1 MEKRNYID
9 AILCLSEKPGK
20 TPPEDYPGVRN
31 RYDDFVAIHMNQ
43 TFFIH
48 STANF
53 LSWHRYYIWI
63 YEKALREECGYK
75 GYLPYYNYAK
85 YASDPLQSPLFDG
98 SDTSISGNG
107 AYVNHTGLDIP
118 NALVPHVHIPPGP
131 GGGCITSGPFA
142 NWTVNLGPVA
152 NVLPYVEQN
161 PDPAG
166 LGRYYN
172 PRCLRRDISAFVSA
186 GWAKDQDIVDLIND
200 YTDILS
206 FQNRLQGEFS
216 VGYLGVHSAGHF
228 MVGGDPGGDF
238 FTSPG
243 DPWFF
248 LHHAMIDRIWW
259 TWQNLEV
266 EERTFQV
273 GGTITFLNNPPS
285 RNGTL
290 DDVLDLG
297 VNGGPVTMREAMSS
311 VGGPFCYIY
320 V

>member
-1 MEKRNYID
+1 M
-9 AILCLSEKPGK
+9 
-20 TPPEDYPGVRN
+20 
-31 RYDDFVAIHMNQ
+31 
-43 TFFIH
+43 
-48 STANF
+48 
-53 LSWHRYYIWI
+53 
-63 YEKALREECGYK
+63 
-75 GYLPYYNYAK
+75 
-85 YASDPLQSPLFDG
+85 
-98 SDTSISGNG
+98 
-107 AYVNHTGLDIP
+107 
-118 NALVPHVHIPPGP
+118 
-131 GGGCITSGPFA
+131 
-142 NWTVNLGPVA
+142 NWTANLGPVVNA
-152 NVLPYVEQN
+152 LPYVEKN

-206 FQNRLQGEFS
+206 FQSRLQGDS
-216 VGYLGVHSAGHF
+216 KAGYLGVLSAGHW

-238 FTSPG
+238 YTSPG

-290 DDVLDLG
+290 DDLLDLG
-297 VNGGPVTMREAMSS
+297 VDGEVITMREAMSS
-311 VGGPFCYIY
+311 VGGPFCYVY